1 MRGSICGNCKQVR
14 LSRHLTG
21 VALPHSRT
29 ARFLFLS
36 THHRNHSRKRRHDF
50 SQNPKRCVKALL
62 TYRSGRQQVDS
73 IVTPPPAT
81 ARAPDRPPSRVP
93 LLRIALD
100 RAQACAT
107 PMRALQER
115 RCPVHSA
122 ARAPLELRRGRG
134 AARVVVAPH
143 AQRVAAPARALA
155 APHALKRRHGGDLF
169 QALPRPRHFA
179 RLEPARRLLQ
189 LQRRGAPILHGAPR
203 AQRAEREAG
212 KGAAHHALQRRGA
225 RLA

>member
-1 MRGSICGNCKQVR
+1 MATAATHQHRENVCVVCTGHLPVIGSTSFSQWMGDSRLRGSICGNCKQVR

-115 RCPVHSA
+115 RCPSLLLLARFLWYTVPRARRWSCDVAVARRASSWRRTRSA
-122 ARAPLELRRGRG
+122 WQRQHARW
-134 AARVVVAPH
+134 
-143 AQRVAAPARALA
+143 
-155 APHALKRRHGGDLF
+155 
-169 QALPRPRHFA
+169 PRHT
-179 RLEPARRLLQ
+179 R
-189 LQRRGAPILHGAPR
+189 
-203 AQRAEREAG
+203 
-212 KGAAHHALQRRGA
+212 
-225 RLA
+225 